1 MVMVFVFE
9 IAFFCEGRQGKS
21 NMSSENSPVPY
32 QYFSKIKID
41 FNAARKQHEFVRH
54 KDCFFSNYDTKP
66 TTVEEPLR
74 IARSDNYFLLRTQ

>member
-1 MVMVFVFE
+1 MVMVLVFE

-21 NMSSENSPVPY
+21 NMSSENSPVSY
-32 QYFSKIKID
+32 QHFSKINID
-41 FNAARKQHEFVRH
+41 FNAGKQHEFVRH
-54 KDCFFSNYDTKP
+54 KDCFFFNYDTKP